1 MAVLDADKE
10 GFLRSSTALIQ
21 TIGRAARH
29 VRGTALL
36 FADRVTGSMKRAID
50 ETDRR
55 RAVQQA
61 HNERYGYEPMPIVT
75 NGEGSGAMLDLLEEA
90 KARRQRTK
98 QRAKQQSAAISRPAA
113 AMDVWRMRRRRRRRS
128 RRRQRRTRTRTISEG
143 SLCRCPRCSTPRPHA
158 PFPLGSYALRSS
170 VEDRTERLRAK
181 LRRSSMRRTSGCEGG
196 MRAMAYFSEYSI
208 VSGAQGSGGSDCGVR
223 VETLILCEED
233 YATG

>member
-98 QRAKQQSAAISRPAA
+98 QHAKGARDGASEAKGEEAKARRQRTKQRAKQQSAAISGNQQAGGGNGRMANEKEAEEEEPAPAA
-113 AMDVWRMRRRRRRRS
+113 EDEDEDDKRGLIMSVS
-128 RRRQRRTRTRTISEG
+128 
-143 SLCRCPRCSTPRPHA
+143 SLFDSPAACA
-158 PFPLGSYALRSS
+158 FPAWI
-170 VEDRTERLRAK
+170 VRTEK
-181 LRRSSMRRTSGCEGG
+181 RSGRSDGEASRE
-196 MRAMAYFSEYSI
+196 
-208 VSGAQGSGGSDCGVR
+208 AQTLVDASDFGV
-223 VETLILCEED
+223 
-233 YATG
+233 

>member
-1 MAVLDADKE
+1 MSLVAVLDADKE

-90 KARRQRTK
+90 KARRTERQRTK
-98 QRAKQQSAAISRPAA
+98 QRAKQQSAAISGNQQAGSGNGRMANEKEAEEEEPAPAA
-113 AMDVWRMRRRRRRRS
+113 EDEDEDDKRGLIMSVS
-128 RRRQRRTRTRTISEG
+128 
-143 SLCRCPRCSTPRPHA
+143 SLFDSPAACA
-158 PFPLGSYALRSS
+158 FPAWI
-170 VEDRTERLRAK
+170 VRTEK
-181 LRRSSMRRTSGCEGG
+181 LSGRSDGEASRE
-196 MRAMAYFSEYSI
+196 
-208 VSGAQGSGGSDCGVR
+208 AQTLVDASDFGV
-223 VETLILCEED
+223 
-233 YATG
+233 

>member
-1 MAVLDADKE
+1 MSLVAVLDADKE

-61 HNERYGYEPMPIVT
+61 HNERYRYEPMPIVT
-75 NGEGSGAMLDLLEEA
+75 NGEGSGAMLDLLDEA

-98 QRAKQQSAAISRPAA
+98 QRAKQQSAAISGNQQAGSGNGRVANEKEAEEEEPAPAA
-113 AMDVWRMRRRRRRRS
+113 EDEDEDD
-128 RRRQRRTRTRTISEG
+128 TRGLIMSVS
-143 SLCRCPRCSTPRPHA
+143 SLFDSPAACA
-158 PFPLGSYALRSS
+158 FPAWI
-170 VEDRTERLRAK
+170 VRTEK
-181 LRRSSMRRTSGCEGG
+181 LSGRSDGEASRE
-196 MRAMAYFSEYSI
+196 
-208 VSGAQGSGGSDCGVR
+208 AQTLVDASDFGV
-223 VETLILCEED
+223 
-233 YATG
+233 

>member
-1 MAVLDADKE
+1 MSLVAVLDADKE

-98 QRAKQQSAAISRPAA
+98 QRAKQQSAAISGNQQAGSGNGRVANEKEAEEEEPAPAA
-113 AMDVWRMRRRRRRRS
+113 EDEDEDDKRGLIMSVS
-128 RRRQRRTRTRTISEG
+128 
-143 SLCRCPRCSTPRPHA
+143 SLFDSPAACA
-158 PFPLGSYALRSS
+158 FPAWI
-170 VEDRTERLRAK
+170 VRTEK
-181 LRRSSMRRTSGCEGG
+181 LSGRSDGEASRE
-196 MRAMAYFSEYSI
+196 
-208 VSGAQGSGGSDCGVR
+208 AQTLVDASDFGV
-223 VETLILCEED
+223 
-233 YATG
+233 

>member
-61 HNERYGYEPMPIVT
+61 HNERYGLEPMPIVT

-90 KARRQRTK
+90 KACRQRTK
-98 QRAKQQSAAISRPAA
+98 LRAKQQSAAISGTQQAGGGNGRVAYGKEEEVKEPAPAQAAEEEDYDDKRGLIVSVSSLFDSPAA
-113 AMDVWRMRRRRRRRS
+113 RA
-128 RRRQRRTRTRTISEG
+128 
-143 SLCRCPRCSTPRPHA
+143 A
-158 PFPLGSYALRSS
+158 PAWI
-170 VEDRTERLRAK
+170 VRTERLRTDGEAP
-181 LRRSSMRRTSGCEGG
+181 RE
-196 MRAMAYFSEYSI
+196 
-208 VSGAQGSGGSDCGVR
+208 AQTLVNASDFGV
-223 VETLILCEED
+223 
-233 YATG
+233 

>member
-98 QRAKQQSAAISRPAA
+98 QRAKQQSAAISGNQQAGSGNGRVANEKEAEEEEPAPAA
-113 AMDVWRMRRRRRRRS
+113 EDEDEDDKRGLIMSVS
-128 RRRQRRTRTRTISEG
+128 
-143 SLCRCPRCSTPRPHA
+143 SLFDSPAACA
-158 PFPLGSYALRSS
+158 FPAWI
-170 VEDRTERLRAK
+170 VRTEK
-181 LRRSSMRRTSGCEGG
+181 LSGRSDGEASRE
-196 MRAMAYFSEYSI
+196 
-208 VSGAQGSGGSDCGVR
+208 AQTLVDASDFGV
-223 VETLILCEED
+223 
-233 YATG
+233 

>member
-1 MAVLDADKE
+1 MSLVAVLDADKE

-98 QRAKQQSAAISRPAA
+98 QQSAAISGNQQAGSGNGRVANEKEAEEEEPAPAA
-113 AMDVWRMRRRRRRRS
+113 EDEDEDD
-128 RRRQRRTRTRTISEG
+128 TRGLIMSVS
-143 SLCRCPRCSTPRPHA
+143 SLFDSPAACA
-158 PFPLGSYALRSS
+158 FPAWI
-170 VEDRTERLRAK
+170 VRTEK
-181 LRRSSMRRTSGCEGG
+181 LSGRSDGEASRE
-196 MRAMAYFSEYSI
+196 
-208 VSGAQGSGGSDCGVR
+208 AQTLVDASDFGV
-223 VETLILCEED
+223 
-233 YATG
+233 

>member
-1 MAVLDADKE
+1 MSLVAVLDADKE

-90 KARRQRTK
+90 KARRQQTK
-98 QRAKQQSAAISRPAA
+98 QRAKQQSAAISGNQQAGSGNGRMANEKEAEEEEPAPAA
-113 AMDVWRMRRRRRRRS
+113 EDEDEDDKRGLIMSVS
-128 RRRQRRTRTRTISEG
+128 
-143 SLCRCPRCSTPRPHA
+143 SLFDSPAACA
-158 PFPLGSYALRSS
+158 FPAWI
-170 VEDRTERLRAK
+170 VRTEK
-181 LRRSSMRRTSGCEGG
+181 LSGRSDGEASRE
-196 MRAMAYFSEYSI
+196 
-208 VSGAQGSGGSDCGVR
+208 AQTLVDASDFGV
-223 VETLILCEED
+223 
-233 YATG
+233 

>member
-1 MAVLDADKE
+1 MSLVAVLDADKE

-98 QRAKQQSAAISRPAA
+98 QRAKQQSAAISGNQQAGSGNGRVANEKEAEEEEPAPAA
-113 AMDVWRMRRRRRRRS
+113 EDEDEDD
-128 RRRQRRTRTRTISEG
+128 TRGLIVSVS
-143 SLCRCPRCSTPRPHA
+143 SLFDSPAARA
-158 PFPLGSYALRSS
+158 FPAWI
-170 VEDRTERLRAK
+170 VRTEK
-181 LRRSSMRRTSGCEGG
+181 LRTDGEAPRE
-196 MRAMAYFSEYSI
+196 
-208 VSGAQGSGGSDCGVR
+208 AQTLVDASDFGV
-223 VETLILCEED
+223 
-233 YATG
+233 

>member
-1 MAVLDADKE
+1 MSLVAVLDADKE

-98 QRAKQQSAAISRPAA
+98 QRAKQQSAAISGNQQAGSGNGRMANEKEAEEEEPAPAA
-113 AMDVWRMRRRRRRRS
+113 EDEDEDDKRGLIMSVS
-128 RRRQRRTRTRTISEG
+128 
-143 SLCRCPRCSTPRPHA
+143 SLFDSPAACA
-158 PFPLGSYALRSS
+158 FPAWI
-170 VEDRTERLRAK
+170 VRTEK
-181 LRRSSMRRTSGCEGG
+181 LSGRSDGEASRE
-196 MRAMAYFSEYSI
+196 
-208 VSGAQGSGGSDCGVR
+208 AQTLVDASDFGV
-223 VETLILCEED
+223 
-233 YATG
+233 

>member
-90 KARRQRTK
+90 KARRQRTQ
-98 QRAKQQSAAISRPAA
+98 QRAKQQSAAISGNQQAGSGNGRMANEKEAEEEEPAPAA
-113 AMDVWRMRRRRRRRS
+113 EDEDEDD
-128 RRRQRRTRTRTISEG
+128 TRGLIMSVS
-143 SLCRCPRCSTPRPHA
+143 SLFDSPAACA
-158 PFPLGSYALRSS
+158 FPAWI
-170 VEDRTERLRAK
+170 VRTEK
-181 LRRSSMRRTSGCEGG
+181 LSGRSDGEASRE
-196 MRAMAYFSEYSI
+196 
-208 VSGAQGSGGSDCGVR
+208 AQTLVDASDFGV
-223 VETLILCEED
+223 
-233 YATG
+233 

>member
-1 MAVLDADKE
+1 MSLVAVLDADKE

-61 HNERYGYEPMPIVT
+61 HNERYRYEPMPIVT

-98 QRAKQQSAAISRPAA
+98 QRAKQQSAAISGNQQAGSGNGRVANEKEAEEEEPAPAA
-113 AMDVWRMRRRRRRRS
+113 EDEDEDDKRGLIMSVS
-128 RRRQRRTRTRTISEG
+128 
-143 SLCRCPRCSTPRPHA
+143 SLFDSPAACA
-158 PFPLGSYALRSS
+158 FPAWI
-170 VEDRTERLRAK
+170 VRTEK
-181 LRRSSMRRTSGCEGG
+181 LSGRSDGEASRE
-196 MRAMAYFSEYSI
+196 
-208 VSGAQGSGGSDCGVR
+208 AQTLVDASDFGV
-223 VETLILCEED
+223 
-233 YATG
+233 

>member
-98 QRAKQQSAAISRPAA
+98 QRAKQQSAAISGNQQAGSGNGRVANEKEAEEEEPAPAA
-113 AMDVWRMRRRRRRRS
+113 EDEDEDD
-128 RRRQRRTRTRTISEG
+128 TRGLIMSVS
-143 SLCRCPRCSTPRPHA
+143 SLFDSPAACA
-158 PFPLGSYALRSS
+158 FPAWI
-170 VEDRTERLRAK
+170 VRTEK
-181 LRRSSMRRTSGCEGG
+181 LSGRSDGEASRE
-196 MRAMAYFSEYSI
+196 
-208 VSGAQGSGGSDCGVR
+208 AQTLVDASDFGV
-223 VETLILCEED
+223 
-233 YATG
+233 

>member
-1 MAVLDADKE
+1 MSLVAVLDADKE

-61 HNERYGYEPMPIVT
+61 HNERYRYEPMPIVT

-98 QRAKQQSAAISRPAA
+98 QRAKQQSAAISGNQQAGSGNGRVANEKEAEEEEPAPAA
-113 AMDVWRMRRRRRRRS
+113 EDEDEDD
-128 RRRQRRTRTRTISEG
+128 TRGLIMSVS
-143 SLCRCPRCSTPRPHA
+143 SLFDSPAACA
-158 PFPLGSYALRSS
+158 FPAWI
-170 VEDRTERLRAK
+170 VRTEK
-181 LRRSSMRRTSGCEGG
+181 LSGRSDGEASRE
-196 MRAMAYFSEYSI
+196 
-208 VSGAQGSGGSDCGVR
+208 AQTLVDASDFGV
-223 VETLILCEED
+223 
-233 YATG
+233 

>member
-1 MAVLDADKE
+1 MSLVAVLDADKE

-98 QRAKQQSAAISRPAA
+98 QQSAAISGNQQQSAAISGNQRRQRTKQRAKQQSAAISGNQQAGSGNGRVANEKEAEEEEPAPAA
-113 AMDVWRMRRRRRRRS
+113 EDEDEDDKRGLIMSVS
-128 RRRQRRTRTRTISEG
+128 
-143 SLCRCPRCSTPRPHA
+143 SLFDSPAACA
-158 PFPLGSYALRSS
+158 FPAWI
-170 VEDRTERLRAK
+170 VRTEK
-181 LRRSSMRRTSGCEGG
+181 LSGRSDGEASRE
-196 MRAMAYFSEYSI
+196 
-208 VSGAQGSGGSDCGVR
+208 AQTLVDASDFGV
-223 VETLILCEED
+223 
-233 YATG
+233 

>member
-1 MAVLDADKE
+1 MSLVAVLDADKE

-75 NGEGSGAMLDLLEEA
+75 NGEGSGAMLDLLDEA

-98 QRAKQQSAAISRPAA
+98 QRAKQQSAAISGNQQAGSGNGRVANEKEAEEEEPAPAA
-113 AMDVWRMRRRRRRRS
+113 EDEDEDDKRGLIMSVS
-128 RRRQRRTRTRTISEG
+128 
-143 SLCRCPRCSTPRPHA
+143 SLFDSPAACA
-158 PFPLGSYALRSS
+158 FPAWI
-170 VEDRTERLRAK
+170 VRTEK
-181 LRRSSMRRTSGCEGG
+181 LSGRSDGEASRE
-196 MRAMAYFSEYSI
+196 
-208 VSGAQGSGGSDCGVR
+208 AQTLVDASDFGV
-223 VETLILCEED
+223 
-233 YATG
+233 

>member
-1 MAVLDADKE
+1 MSLVAVLDADKE

-61 HNERYGYEPMPIVT
+61 HNERYRYEPMPIVT

-98 QRAKQQSAAISRPAA
+98 QQSAAISGNQQAGSGNGRVANEKEAEEEEPAPAA
-113 AMDVWRMRRRRRRRS
+113 EDEDEDDKRGLIMSVS
-128 RRRQRRTRTRTISEG
+128 
-143 SLCRCPRCSTPRPHA
+143 SLFDSPAACA
-158 PFPLGSYALRSS
+158 FPAWI
-170 VEDRTERLRAK
+170 VRTEK
-181 LRRSSMRRTSGCEGG
+181 LSGRSDGEASRE
-196 MRAMAYFSEYSI
+196 
-208 VSGAQGSGGSDCGVR
+208 AQTLVDASDFGV
-223 VETLILCEED
+223 
-233 YATG
+233 

>member
-1 MAVLDADKE
+1 MSLVAVLDADKE

-98 QRAKQQSAAISRPAA
+98 QRAKQQSAAISGNQQAGGGNGRMANEKEAEEEEPAPAA
-113 AMDVWRMRRRRRRRS
+113 EDEDEDDKRGLIMSVS
-128 RRRQRRTRTRTISEG
+128 
-143 SLCRCPRCSTPRPHA
+143 SLFDSPAACA
-158 PFPLGSYALRSS
+158 FPAWI
-170 VEDRTERLRAK
+170 VRTEK
-181 LRRSSMRRTSGCEGG
+181 LSGRSDGEASRE
-196 MRAMAYFSEYSI
+196 
-208 VSGAQGSGGSDCGVR
+208 AQTLVDASDFGV
-223 VETLILCEED
+223 
-233 YATG
+233 

>member
-1 MAVLDADKE
+1 MSLVAVLDADKE

-98 QRAKQQSAAISRPAA
+98 QRAKQQSAAIRGNQQAGGGTGRMAMEKEAVEEEPAPAA
-113 AMDVWRMRRRRRRRS
+113 EDEDEDD
-128 RRRQRRTRTRTISEG
+128 TRGLIVS
-143 SLCRCPRCSTPRPHA
+143 SLFDSPAARA
-158 PFPLGSYALRSS
+158 FPAWI
-170 VEDRTERLRAK
+170 VRTEK
-181 LRRSSMRRTSGCEGG
+181 LSGRSDGEASRE
-196 MRAMAYFSEYSI
+196 
-208 VSGAQGSGGSDCGVR
+208 AQTLVDASDFGV
-223 VETLILCEED
+223 
-233 YATG
+233 

>member
-1 MAVLDADKE
+1 MSLVAVLDADKE

-75 NGEGSGAMLDLLEEA
+75 NGEGSGAMLDLLDEA

-98 QRAKQQSAAISRPAA
+98 QRAKQQSAAISGNQQAGSGNGRMANEKEAEEEEPAPAA
-113 AMDVWRMRRRRRRRS
+113 EDEDEDDKRGLIMSVS
-128 RRRQRRTRTRTISEG
+128 
-143 SLCRCPRCSTPRPHA
+143 SLFDSPAACA
-158 PFPLGSYALRSS
+158 FPAWI
-170 VEDRTERLRAK
+170 VRTEK
-181 LRRSSMRRTSGCEGG
+181 LSGRSDGEASRE
-196 MRAMAYFSEYSI
+196 
-208 VSGAQGSGGSDCGVR
+208 AQTLVDASDFGV
-223 VETLILCEED
+223 
-233 YATG
+233 

>member
-1 MAVLDADKE
+1 MTLIASEIALRAGPPHQVSLVAVLDADKD

-61 HNERYGYEPMPIVT
+61 HNERYGLEPMPIVT

-98 QRAKQQSAAISRPAA
+98 LRAKQQSTAISGNQQAGGGNGRVAYGKEEEEVKEPAPAQAAEEEDDDDKRGLIVSVSSLFDSPAA
-113 AMDVWRMRRRRRRRS
+113 RA
-128 RRRQRRTRTRTISEG
+128 
-143 SLCRCPRCSTPRPHA
+143 A
-158 PFPLGSYALRSS
+158 PAWI
-170 VEDRTERLRAK
+170 VRTERLRTDGEAP
-181 LRRSSMRRTSGCEGG
+181 RE
-196 MRAMAYFSEYSI
+196 
-208 VSGAQGSGGSDCGVR
+208 AQTLVNASDFGV
-223 VETLILCEED
+223 
-233 YATG
+233 

>member
-1 MAVLDADKE
+1 MSLVAVLDADKE

-90 KARRQRTK
+90 KARRQRTQ
-98 QRAKQQSAAISRPAA
+98 QRAKQQSAAISGNQQAGSGNGRVANEKEAEEEEPAPAA
-113 AMDVWRMRRRRRRRS
+113 EDEDEDDKRGLIMSVS
-128 RRRQRRTRTRTISEG
+128 
-143 SLCRCPRCSTPRPHA
+143 SLFDSPAACA
-158 PFPLGSYALRSS
+158 FPAWI
-170 VEDRTERLRAK
+170 VRTEK
-181 LRRSSMRRTSGCEGG
+181 LSGRSDGEASRE
-196 MRAMAYFSEYSI
+196 
-208 VSGAQGSGGSDCGVR
+208 AQTLVDASDFGV
-223 VETLILCEED
+223 
-233 YATG
+233 

>member
-1 MAVLDADKE
+1 MSLVAVLDADKE

-90 KARRQRTK
+90 KARRQRTNGEGSGAMLDLLEEAKARRQRTK
-98 QRAKQQSAAISRPAA
+98 QRAKQQSAAISGNQQAGSGNGRVANEKEAEEEEPAPAA
-113 AMDVWRMRRRRRRRS
+113 EDEDEDD
-128 RRRQRRTRTRTISEG
+128 TRGLIMSVS
-143 SLCRCPRCSTPRPHA
+143 SLFDSPAACA
-158 PFPLGSYALRSS
+158 FPAWI
-170 VEDRTERLRAK
+170 VRTEK
-181 LRRSSMRRTSGCEGG
+181 LSGRSDGEASRE
-196 MRAMAYFSEYSI
+196 
-208 VSGAQGSGGSDCGVR
+208 AQTLVDASDFGV
-223 VETLILCEED
+223 
-233 YATG
+233 

>member
-1 MAVLDADKE
+1 LVAVLDADKE

-75 NGEGSGAMLDLLEEA
+75 NGEGSGAMLDLLDEA

-98 QRAKQQSAAISRPAA
+98 QRAKQQSAAISGNQQAGSGNGRMANEKEAEEEEPAPAA
-113 AMDVWRMRRRRRRRS
+113 EDEDEDDKRGLIMSVS
-128 RRRQRRTRTRTISEG
+128 
-143 SLCRCPRCSTPRPHA
+143 SLFDSPAACA
-158 PFPLGSYALRSS
+158 FPAWI
-170 VEDRTERLRAK
+170 VRTEK
-181 LRRSSMRRTSGCEGG
+181 LSGRSDGEASRE
-196 MRAMAYFSEYSI
+196 
-208 VSGAQGSGGSDCGVR
+208 AQTLVDASDFGV
-223 VETLILCEED
+223 
-233 YATG
+233 

>member
-1 MAVLDADKE
+1 MSLVAVLDADKE

-98 QRAKQQSAAISRPAA
+98 QRAKQQSAAISGNQQAGSGNGRVANEKEAEEEEPAPAA
-113 AMDVWRMRRRRRRRS
+113 EDEDEDD
-128 RRRQRRTRTRTISEG
+128 TRGLIMSVS
-143 SLCRCPRCSTPRPHA
+143 SLFDSPAACA
-158 PFPLGSYALRSS
+158 FPAWI
-170 VEDRTERLRAK
+170 VRTEK
-181 LRRSSMRRTSGCEGG
+181 LSGRSDGEASRE
-196 MRAMAYFSEYSI
+196 
-208 VSGAQGSGGSDCGVR
+208 AQTLVDASDFGV
-223 VETLILCEED
+223 
-233 YATG
+233 

>member
-1 MAVLDADKE
+1 MSLVAVLDADKD

-98 QRAKQQSAAISRPAA
+98 QRAKQQSAAISGNQQAGGGNGRMANEKEAEEEEPAPAA
-113 AMDVWRMRRRRRRRS
+113 EDEDEDD
-128 RRRQRRTRTRTISEG
+128 TRGLIVS
-143 SLCRCPRCSTPRPHA
+143 SLFDSPAARA
-158 PFPLGSYALRSS
+158 FPAWI
-170 VEDRTERLRAK
+170 VRTEK
-181 LRRSSMRRTSGCEGG
+181 LRTDGEAPRE
-196 MRAMAYFSEYSI
+196 
-208 VSGAQGSGGSDCGVR
+208 AQTLVDASDFGV
-223 VETLILCEED
+223 
-233 YATG
+233 

>member
-75 NGEGSGAMLDLLEEA
+75 NGEGSGAMLDLLDEA

-98 QRAKQQSAAISRPAA
+98 QRAKQQSAAISGNQQAGSGNGRMANEKEAEEEEPAPAA
-113 AMDVWRMRRRRRRRS
+113 EDEDEDDKRGLIMSVS
-128 RRRQRRTRTRTISEG
+128 
-143 SLCRCPRCSTPRPHA
+143 SLFDSPAARA
-158 PFPLGSYALRSS
+158 FPAWI
-170 VEDRTERLRAK
+170 VRTEK
-181 LRRSSMRRTSGCEGG
+181 LRTDGEAPRE
-196 MRAMAYFSEYSI
+196 
-208 VSGAQGSGGSDCGVR
+208 AQTLVDASDFGV
-223 VETLILCEED
+223 
-233 YATG
+233 

>member
-1 MAVLDADKE
+1 MSLVAVLDADKE

-75 NGEGSGAMLDLLEEA
+75 NGEGSGAMLDLLDEA

-98 QRAKQQSAAISRPAA
+98 QRAKQHSAAISGNQQAGGGNGRMANEKEAEEEEPAPAA
-113 AMDVWRMRRRRRRRS
+113 EDEDEDDKRGLIMSVS
-128 RRRQRRTRTRTISEG
+128 
-143 SLCRCPRCSTPRPHA
+143 SLFDSPAACA
-158 PFPLGSYALRSS
+158 FPAWI
-170 VEDRTERLRAK
+170 VRTEK
-181 LRRSSMRRTSGCEGG
+181 LSGRSDGEASRE
-196 MRAMAYFSEYSI
+196 
-208 VSGAQGSGGSDCGVR
+208 AQTLVDASDFGV
-223 VETLILCEED
+223 
-233 YATG
+233 

>member
-1 MAVLDADKE
+1 MSLVAVLDADKE

-98 QRAKQQSAAISRPAA
+98 QRAKQQSAAISGNQQAGSGNGRMANEKEAEEEEPAPAA
-113 AMDVWRMRRRRRRRS
+113 EDEDEDD
-128 RRRQRRTRTRTISEG
+128 TRGLIMSVS
-143 SLCRCPRCSTPRPHA
+143 SLFDSPAACA
-158 PFPLGSYALRSS
+158 FPAWI
-170 VEDRTERLRAK
+170 VRTEK
-181 LRRSSMRRTSGCEGG
+181 LSGRTEKLIGRSDGEASRE
-196 MRAMAYFSEYSI
+196 
-208 VSGAQGSGGSDCGVR
+208 AQTLVDASDFGV
-223 VETLILCEED
+223 
-233 YATG
+233 

>member
-75 NGEGSGAMLDLLEEA
+75 NGEGSGAMLDLLDEA

-98 QRAKQQSAAISRPAA
+98 QRAKQQSAAISGNQQAGSGNGRMANEKEAEEEEPAPAA
-113 AMDVWRMRRRRRRRS
+113 EDEDEDDKRGLIMSVS
-128 RRRQRRTRTRTISEG
+128 
-143 SLCRCPRCSTPRPHA
+143 SLFDSPAACA
-158 PFPLGSYALRSS
+158 FPAWI
-170 VEDRTERLRAK
+170 VRTEK
-181 LRRSSMRRTSGCEGG
+181 LRTDGEAPRE
-196 MRAMAYFSEYSI
+196 
-208 VSGAQGSGGSDCGVR
+208 AQTLVDASDFGV
-223 VETLILCEED
+223 
-233 YATG
+233 

>member
-1 MAVLDADKE
+1 MSLVAVLDADKE

-75 NGEGSGAMLDLLEEA
+75 NGEGSGAMLDLLDEA

-98 QRAKQQSAAISRPAA
+98 QRAKQQSAAISGNQQAGSGNGRVANEKEAEEEEPAPAA
-113 AMDVWRMRRRRRRRS
+113 EDEDEDDKRGLIMSVS
-128 RRRQRRTRTRTISEG
+128 
-143 SLCRCPRCSTPRPHA
+143 SLFDSPAARA
-158 PFPLGSYALRSS
+158 FPAWI
-170 VEDRTERLRAK
+170 VRTEK
-181 LRRSSMRRTSGCEGG
+181 LRTDGEAPRE
-196 MRAMAYFSEYSI
+196 
-208 VSGAQGSGGSDCGVR
+208 AQTLVDASDFGV
-223 VETLILCEED
+223 
-233 YATG
+233 